1 MLPAVAVRHLVGR
14 PALPLLV
21 VGPSLG
27 TTVDRLWGPVAS
39 ALSGWNV
46 LGWDLPGHGASPSVD
61 RLAPALTLS
70 SLGEGVLAAVS
81 EAAGPD
87 VAFAYAGD
95 SVGGAVGLQLALDH
109 PERVTSLAVLCS
121 EAAFGTWATWP
132 ERAALVRSEGMAP
145 IVASSPARWFGSRVG
160 EADPRRA
167 AAAADLAAVD
177 PESYARVCE
186 ALAGFDVRARL
197 AELGVPLLAVAG
209 ADDVAT
215 PPTVLAELAAA
226 VPDGRLEVLPGVG
239 HLAPYEAPT
248 EVAAL
253 LRGHSERSSAASR
266 ARSTSSSASA

>member
-1 MLPAVAVRHLVGR
+1 MLPSIAVRHLAGQPGR
-14 PALPLLV
+14 PLLV

-39 ALSGWNV
+39 ALPGWNV
-46 LGWDLPGHGASPSVD
+46 LGWDLPGHGASPAVD
-61 RLAPALTLS
+61 RLTPGFSMAGLAAA
-70 SLGEGVLAAVS
+70 VLAAVS
-81 EAAGPD
+81 DAAGRD

-109 PERVTSLAVLCS
+109 PLRVTSLAVLCS
-121 EAAFGTWATWP
+121 EAAFGTWSTWP
-132 ERAALVRSEGMAP
+132 ERAALVRASGMDP
-145 IVASSPARWFGSRVG
+145 MVASSPARWFGSRVG

-186 ALAGFDVRARL
+186 ALAGFDVRSRL
-197 AELGVPLLAVAG
+197 GTVSVPLLAVAG

-215 PPTVLAELAAA
+215 PPAALEALAAG
-226 VPDGRLEVLPGVG
+226 VPDGRVEVLAGVG
-239 HLAPYEAPT
+239 HLAPYEAPE

-253 LRGHSERSSAASR
+253 LAEGLSPRSPQRTARGCG
-266 ARSTSSSASA
+266 